1 MDPILLAALNSPDW
15 KELQRLSKKSRLS
28 GPEVAEFNRL
38 YRRANKDLS
47 HLQTVAPESDA
58 AVYLS
63 RVVLQARVHFGS
75 VPGSAK
81 STAMRFFGQSLPAA
95 LYSLRW
101 YFVGVFVLFTGVAV
115 GTHIWAATTPGLLD
129 YMLPPEAQRE
139 IAERGFVAYYR
150 ENPSSIFALGVW
162 VNNAWIA
169 VQWVVLGIT
178 GIYVINGI
186 IMNAANTGI
195 MAAVMYEAGYAE
207 DFWKFI
213 LPHGVPEITCILI
226 AAAAGLKIF
235 TSWIIPRNMTRRQAV
250 AKEGRSLI
258 TVAMG
263 LVIFLFLSGLI
274 EGFITPSYMPFGIKM
289 IFGAALTIGIVA
301 YTIALGRPAYH
312 AGLDGDL
319 EEERAGYRTVTV
331 Q

>member
-1 MDPILLAALNSPDW
+1 
-15 KELQRLSKKSRLS
+15 
-28 GPEVAEFNRL
+28 
-38 YRRANKDLS
+38 
-47 HLQTVAPESDA
+47 
-58 AVYLS
+58 
-63 RVVLQARVHFGS
+63 
-75 VPGSAK
+75 
-81 STAMRFFGQSLPAA
+81 
-95 LYSLRW
+95 
-101 YFVGVFVLFTGVAV
+101 
-115 GTHIWAATTPGLLD
+115 
-129 YMLPPEAQRE
+129 
-139 IAERGFVAYYR
+139 
-150 ENPSSIFALGVW
+150 
-162 VNNAWIA
+162 
-169 VQWVVLGIT
+169 T

-274 EGFITPSYMPFGIKM
+274 EGFIT
-289 IFGAALTIGIVA
+289 
-301 YTIALGRPAYH
+301 
-312 AGLDGDL
+312 
-319 EEERAGYRTVTV
+319 
-331 Q
+331 